1 MSRIIGVNEKPTLG
15 KWIPLSFQHVFAMF
29 GATVLVPFLVTINTP
44 EHTTMLTSTA
54 LFTSGVGTLLYIL
67 ITKGKVPAYLG
78 SSFAFIAPL
87 ISVSTAYGFPYAMGG
102 AFFVGLIYL
111 AFALIIRSFGLKWL
125 DRVLP
130 PVVIGSI
137 IVAIGLNLAPTA
149 MNMAMNGSGN
159 TYNLYYVLV
168 AAVTLGIAIV
178 ASVILKGFF
187 TVIPVLIGIIGGY
200 LFTLVMGWIFP
211 QYAII
216 DFSAVA
222 AARWFGF
229 TKFAL
234 PKFGFVPMATF
245 ALVSMATIAEHLGD
259 TLVTSKVVGKDFY
272 KDPGLHRTLAG
283 DGLATSLASLF
294 GGPPNTTYGENIG
307 VMAIT
312 RVYSVWVIGGAAI
325 IAVLLSFVTKI
336 GALIQT
342 IPVPVMGGI
351 SMMLFGIIASSGIRT
366 LVESGIDYSDKR
378 NLIISSVILVIGIGG
393 GKLFFPLTAELNFNL
408 EGIALAALV
417 GIILNLVL
425 PQSLNEKPEDGA
437 LESSEAKREIKAGT
451 QEAAVRK

>member
-1 MSRIIGVNEKPTLG
+1 MKKFLDVSVKPTLS

-44 EHTTMLTSTA
+44 EQVVMLTSTA
-54 LFTSGVGTLLYIL
+54 LFTSGIGTLLYIL

-87 ISVSTAYGFPYAMGG
+87 ISISTVYGFPYAMGG

-111 AFALIIRSFGLKWL
+111 AFALFIKHFGLKWL

-137 IVAIGLNLAPTA
+137 IVTIGLNLAPTA
-149 MNMAMNGSGN
+149 MNMAMCGSGD

-168 AAVTLGIAIV
+168 AAVTLGIAII
-178 ASVILKGFF
+178 ASVVFKGFF

-200 LFTLVMGWIFP
+200 LFALITGWLFP
-211 QYAII
+211 QHALI

-222 AARWFGF
+222 AERWFGLP
-229 TKFAL
+229 KL
-234 PKFGFVPMATF
+234 VMPKFGFVPIATF
-245 ALVSMATIAEHLGD
+245 ALVSLATIAEHLGD

-283 DGLATSLASLF
+283 DGLATSLAALF
-294 GGPPNTTYGENIG
+294 GGPPNTTYGENVG

-312 RVYSVWVIGGAAI
+312 RVYSVWVIGGAAVIAI
-325 IAVLLSFVTKI
+325 ILSFFTKF

-366 LVESGIDYSDKR
+366 LVESGIDYNDKR

-393 GKLFFPLTAELNFNL
+393 GRIFFPLTEQLSFNL
-408 EGIALAALV
+408 EGIALAALI

-425 PQSLNEKPEDGA
+425 PFSIDQAQD
-437 LESSEAKREIKAGT
+437 SSSIEAEQEIKAGT
-451 QEAAVRK
+451 QEAAAKN